1 MKIVFLDC
9 ISGISGDMTL
19 GALIDSG
26 VPIDHLEKEIA
37 RLGLSDYRINTKK
50 KIVNHIEATKVDIEF
65 DVARQPDRKYPNI
78 VALIEKS
85 QLSLSVKEK
94 SLEAFRCL
102 GLAEARIHGKKLEEI
117 HFHEVGVIDSIID
130 MVGSIIGFEY
140 LNAEK
145 IYTSPIPLGTGFT
158 KTEHGVM
165 PVPSPAALEVLRG
178 YPVVHRDAQFEM
190 TTPTGATIVKILAE
204 GLLPENFVFTPSN
217 IGYGAGSKNVEA
229 WPNVL
234 RLVIGETHS
243 NGVSEKMIMM
253 EANIDDQNPEIY
265 PYVSEML
272 LRIGIKDVFFTSV
285 IMKKGRPGIQIN
297 ILTEEKYITKAEQI
311 LFTETSTIGIRR
323 YPVERSILKRELI
336 TVDTKFG
343 PIEAKKIYYNNDEKI
358 LPEYESCKKIAR
370 EQNLPLKEIYR
381 EIEKLNG

>member
-1 MKIVFLDC
+1 
-9 ISGISGDMTL
+9 
-19 GALIDSG
+19 
-26 VPIDHLEKEIA
+26 
-37 RLGLSDYRINTKK
+37 
-50 KIVNHIEATKVDIEF
+50 
-65 DVARQPDRKYPNI
+65 
-78 VALIEKS
+78 
-85 QLSLSVKEK
+85 
-94 SLEAFRCL
+94 
-102 GLAEARIHGKKLEEI
+102 
-117 HFHEVGVIDSIID
+117 
-130 MVGSIIGFEY
+130 
-140 LNAEK
+140 
-145 IYTSPIPLGTGFT
+145 
-158 KTEHGVM
+158 M

-217 IGYGAGSKNVEA
+217 TGYGAGSKDVEA

-234 RLVIGETHS
+234 RLVIGETQS
-243 NGVSEKMIMM
+243 EGVSEKVIMI
-253 EANIDDQNPEIY
+253 ETNIDDQNPEIY

-272 LRIGIKDVFFTSV
+272 LRAGIKDVFFTSV

-297 ILTEEKYITKAEQI
+297 ILTEEKYVTRAEEI

-336 TVDTKFG
+336 RVETKFG

-358 LPEYESCKKIAR
+358 LPEYESCKKIAL